1 MKYKKLPE
9 AELEVMLALWEENS
23 AASSESIMEKL
34 DKKWTK
40 PTLLK
45 LLSRLCERGFAEC
58 EKNGRYNLYRAVV
71 KRDDYLMQETG
82 GFFKKLHKGSVTS
95 LVAALYDGKSIT
107 KEDLDELEE
116 YIRSAK

>member
-9 AELEVMLALWEENS
+9 AELEIMLVLWDENRPQT
-23 AASSESIMEKL
+23 SENIMEKM

-45 LLSRLCERGFAEC
+45 LLSRLCERGFVKC
-58 EKNGRYNLYRAVV
+58 EKNGRFNLYTAIAE
-71 KRDDYLMQETG
+71 KDDYLKQETG

-95 LVAALYDGKSIT
+95 LVAALYDGNNIT
-107 KEDLDELEE
+107 KQDLEELEE